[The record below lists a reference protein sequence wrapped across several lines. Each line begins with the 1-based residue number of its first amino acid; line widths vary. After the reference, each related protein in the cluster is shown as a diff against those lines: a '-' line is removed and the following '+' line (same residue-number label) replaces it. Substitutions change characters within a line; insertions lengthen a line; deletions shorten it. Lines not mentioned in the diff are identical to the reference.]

1 MAVDS
6 DAYKS
11 GEIGSDFFSRTTVDW
26 VEKWNSIMRLML
38 KLVVK
43 RLPFLIAFGIV
54 TGVV

>member
-1 MAVDS
+1 VAVDS
-6 DAYKS
+6 DAYKR

-38 KLVVK
+38 KSVVK